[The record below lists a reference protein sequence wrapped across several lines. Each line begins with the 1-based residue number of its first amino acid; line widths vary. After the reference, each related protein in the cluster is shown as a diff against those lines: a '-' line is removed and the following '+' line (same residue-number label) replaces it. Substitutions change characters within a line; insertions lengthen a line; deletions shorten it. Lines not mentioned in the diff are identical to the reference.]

1 MSCRRPCLDF
11 VLPTRKSV
19 RKMVAEFPLTCYKDM
34 TENFSKCKYQR
45 ATQCHTYHD
54 RLDDGDI
61 MLHELGIDEQRN

>member
-1 MSCRRPCLDF
+1 
-11 VLPTRKSV
+11 
-19 RKMVAEFPLTCYKDM
+19 MVAEFPLTCYKDM